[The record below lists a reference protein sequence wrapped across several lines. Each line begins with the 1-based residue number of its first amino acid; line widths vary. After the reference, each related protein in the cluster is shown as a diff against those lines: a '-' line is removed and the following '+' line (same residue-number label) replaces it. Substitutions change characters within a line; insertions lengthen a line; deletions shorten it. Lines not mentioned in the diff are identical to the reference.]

1 MSGLRL
7 TTTTVVNIKKV
18 RHGNR
23 TATGHSESP
32 TVCLKW
38 KSKLCRKWVRMC
50 GKQGN
55 KPHLFIYYFINVLF
69 IYFNYLLFVYLH
81 IYLFIHG
88 SLYSAVKSSDYTE
101 CIFNVL
107 ELMCVMQ
114 SRNNY
119 HYTLLL
125 KNINHYSRLQPVF
138 YHHFFLPFFQYLFL
152 FSFTLCLIPYLHY
165 KCDCTP
171 LQCFTKGYIQSNQRL
186 AQSVNAQHT
195 LRYLYISILSI

>member
-1 MSGLRL
+1 
-7 TTTTVVNIKKV
+7 V
-18 RHGNR
+18 
-23 TATGHSESP
+23 
-32 TVCLKW
+32 
-38 KSKLCRKWVRMC
+38 C

-101 CIFNVL
+101 CMFNVL
-107 ELMCVMQ
+107 ELMHVMQ
-114 SRNNY
+114 SHNNY

-125 KNINHYSRLQPVF
+125 ENINHYSRLQPVF
-138 YHHFFLPFFQYLFL
+138 YHHFFHCTVLY
-152 FSFTLCLIPYLHY
+152 
-165 KCDCTP
+165 CTP
-171 LQCFTKGYIQSNQRL
+171 LQCFTKGYIQSNQCL